1 MDPGLP
7 SWRVL
12 ETSEP
17 TALAPRRAVER
28 PDDSGPGGAESSV
41 GLPKTLIGV
50 AVGAIGLGAVVAFAF
65 FAMMSPRPPIALP
78 AGDPASTDITAASAG
93 AAGDAVLIVEV
104 AGAVARPGIYRLPP
118 GSRVGDAVGA
128 AGGFSAR
135 VDAGRADRELNL
147 AQLVRDGDEIR
158 VPSRDDPSPPAP
170 AGGTT
175 AGSSAAGG
183 PVDLNTAT
191 AEQLDALPGIGPATA
206 AKIIASREAERFRA
220 VDDLR
225 TRKILG
231 QATFEKLRDL
241 VTVR

>member
-17 TALAPRRAVER
+17 PALAQRRVAER
-28 PDDSGPGGAESSV
+28 PDDAGRDGAESSA
-41 GLPKTLIGV
+41 GLPKTLVGV
-50 AVGAIGLGAVVAFAF
+50 AAGAVGLGAVVAFAF
-65 FAMMSPRPPIALP
+65 FATMSPRPPIALP
-78 AGDPASTDITAASAG
+78 AGDRASSEASAASGTAAG
-93 AAGDAVLIVEV
+93 EAVLIVEV
-104 AGAVARPGIYRLPP
+104 AGAVTRPGIYRLPP
-118 GSRVGDAVGA
+118 GSRVGDAVTA

-158 VPSRDDPSPPAP
+158 VPSRDDPSTPSAPTP
-170 AGGTT
+170 AGGTK
-175 AGSSAAGG
+175 AGA

-231 QATFEKLRDL
+231 GATFEKLRDL

>member
-12 ETSEP
+12 EASEP
-17 TALAPRRAVER
+17 TALAPRRAPEQPDERAPDGVE
-28 PDDSGPGGAESSV
+28 SAA
-41 GLPKTLIGV
+41 GLPRTLV
-50 AVGAIGLGAVVAFAF
+50 WAAAGAIGLGAVIAFAF

-78 AGDPASTDITAASAG
+78 AGDRASHDLPAASG
-93 AAGDAVLIVEV
+93 AAAGVTALVVEV

-118 GSRVGDAVGA
+118 GSRVGDAVAA

-158 VPSRDDPSPPAP
+158 VPSRDDPAPASGAPAP
-170 AGGTT
+170 VGGT
-175 AGSSAAGG
+175 AAGG

-231 QATFEKLRDL
+231 QATFDKLRDL
-241 VTVR
+241 VAVR

>member
-17 TALAPRRAVER
+17 VALAQRRAVEQ
-28 PDDSGPGGAESSV
+28 PDDGGRDGAESSA
-41 GLPKTLIGV
+41 GPPKTLIGV
-50 AVGAIGLGAVVAFAF
+50 AAGAIGLGAVVAFAF

-78 AGDPASTDITAASAG
+78 AGDRASSDVPAASGTAAG
-93 AAGDAVLIVEV
+93 GAVLIVEV

-118 GSRVGDAVGA
+118 GSRVGDAVTA
-128 AGGFSAR
+128 AGGFAAR

-158 VPSRDDPSPPAP
+158 VPSRDDPLPPSAP
-170 AGGTT
+170 ALAGGTT
-175 AGSSAAGG
+175 ASG

>member
-17 TALAPRRAVER
+17 AALAQRRAAEP
-28 PDDSGPGGAESSV
+28 PDARGPDAAESPV
-41 GLPKTLIGV
+41 GLPRTLAWV
-50 AVGAIGLGAVVAFAF
+50 TAGAIGLGAIVAVVF

-78 AGDPASTDITAASAG
+78 AGDRVSSDVPTSSAPSAG
-93 AAGDAVLIVEV
+93 GAVLVVEV

-118 GSRVGDAVGA
+118 GSRVGEAVAA

-158 VPSRDDPSPPAP
+158 VPSRDDPSLASVAPAP
-170 AGGTT
+170 AGN
-175 AGSSAAGG
+175 GSAGG
-183 PVDLNTAT
+183 PVDLNTAS

-231 QATFEKLRDL
+231 QATFEKLRNL